1 MNEQQVNQLLAAMA
15 AQTAAMNRLAE
26 SNEAMVALL
35 YESLAD
41 DIETTT
47 PIHQWRHT
55 SAASPGGSDAG
66 WKAQ

>member
-35 YESLAD
+35 YQSFAD

-47 PIHQWRHT
+47 LD
-55 SAASPGGSDAG
+55 SPVATYLSGNPRG
-66 WKAQ
+66 

>member
-15 AQTAAMNRLAE
+15 AQAAAMNRLAE

-47 PIHQWRHT
+47 LD
-55 SAASPGGSDAG
+55 SPVATYLSGKPRG
-66 WKAQ
+66 